1 MDYGLN
7 LSGALKEFS
16 ITTQFLGF
24 KNAKSI
30 FLEEKRVFR
39 ALFQTE
45 ANVISYRPSRPNP

>member
-1 MDYGLN
+1 MNFCLNICISMDYGLN

-30 FLEEKRVFR
+30 FLEEKKG
-39 ALFQTE
+39 FQGPFS
-45 ANVISYRPSRPNP
+45 N